1 MNVSTSSG
9 KLKQILLFGNLRLGI
24 HANCSLTFAMIFS
37 RLFVRIL
44 ELSFDMGISMAE
56 IDETKERLS
65 YLKGFL
71 TIIIGVMVVTIG
83 GMMNLYLSD
92 RIGVVFGLGI
102 IVVVAL
108 VLTSMRLMM
117 LIEKLLKR
125 LGEL

>member
-1 MNVSTSSG
+1 
-9 KLKQILLFGNLRLGI
+9 
-24 HANCSLTFAMIFS
+24 
-37 RLFVRIL
+37 
-44 ELSFDMGISMAE
+44 MAE